1 MLSTVVALA
10 VGSFAFAEA
19 PRDIGRRIWLNESNG
34 TARGLVHWN
43 KGEAFASMGIG
54 HFIWY
59 PAGQERRYEETFP
72 DLLAFMKARG
82 ARLPAW
88 LAPSTPCPWPD
99 RESFLAQAD
108 GRRARQLRRLLRRTV
123 GLQARFMTE
132 RLQEVRPML
141 VKAGVGERFDA
152 LAQSSKGLYAL
163 TDYLDFKG
171 SGFSSAERYNGH
183 GWGLLQVL
191 QNMRGDGWG
200 EAGLQDF
207 SRTAARVLARR
218 ALNAPVVER
227 ELRWL
232 AGWKRRVRTY
242 R

>member
-10 VGSFAFAEA
+10 VGSFVFAEA

-34 TARGLVHWN
+34 SEQGLVHWN

-59 PAGQERRYEETFP
+59 PAGQKGRYEETFP
-72 DLLAFMKARG
+72 RLVEFMKARG
-82 ARLPAW
+82 ARPPAW
-88 LAPSTPCPWPD
+88 LKSGPCPWPD
-99 RESFLAQAD
+99 REAFLAQAN
-108 GRRARQLRRLLRRTV
+108 GRRARQLRRFLRRTV

-132 RLQEVRPML
+132 RLRTVRSML
-141 VKAGVGERFDA
+141 VMAGVGERFDA
-152 LAQSSKGLYAL
+152 LAQSPAGLYAL

-171 SGFSSAERYNGH
+171 SGFSPTERYNGK

-191 QNMRGDGWG
+191 ENMRGDGWG
-200 EAGLQDF
+200 KAGVQDF
-207 SRTAARVLARR
+207 SRAAARVLRSR
-218 ALNAPVVER
+218 ALNSPDAEQ